1 MFTLEESVEMDE
13 RYKFPCGAIS
23 DTPVAEQWKEEIAC
37 VMTGCKN
44 CANYISGG
52 IEHYKKNIPKGIA
65 MWAKCEQKGLERQ

>member
-23 DTPVAEQWKEEIAC
+23 DTP

-65 MWAKCEQKGLERQ
+65 MWAKCEQEGLERQ